1 MGCKSTMTRQS
12 ISLLVVPL
20 LRHAQI
26 RNSSFAVWQSADH
39 CASFV
44 QGAAYPDFLAA
55 LKPAAAGELE
65 LHHVHAGSVDPS
77 VALSAPT
84 TEFVLFTLKAGVTM
98 AEISPLFEELAR
110 GLDAA
115 KGARPSCLWAPTK
128 DSANQVLVFV
138 GWDTVEV

>member
-1 MGCKSTMTRQS
+1 F
-12 ISLLVVPL
+12 
-20 LRHAQI
+20 H
-26 RNSSFAVWQSADH
+26 SSFHGMQVDDDKTEYLVTVWQSADH

-115 KGARPSCLWAPTK
+115 KGARPPCLWAPTR